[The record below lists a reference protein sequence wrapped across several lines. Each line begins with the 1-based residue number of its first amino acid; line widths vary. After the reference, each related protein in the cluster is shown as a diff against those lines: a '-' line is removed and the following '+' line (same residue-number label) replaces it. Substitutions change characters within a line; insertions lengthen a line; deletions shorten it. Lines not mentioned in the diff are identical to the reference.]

1 MSENMTPREALSKAS
16 GVETLAGTN
25 WAGAAAGDSM
35 RDQLGS
41 PAAEVHLTDAE
52 RQFLVDTIVDE
63 SSLLKEIR
71 RYNMNRSR
79 VEIPRMTLGNKVL
92 RASAAGGHPEA
103 TAGTLQSPDYET
115 IILTSSK
122 LTLPWT
128 ITEEFL
134 EDNPEK
140 GAAEQKIA
148 RIMAVQA
155 ANDLEDLAING
166 DESNVGDPL
175 YRANDGFITLA
186 NSLGSPIVNEGG
198 AEFTTATFERVL
210 RALPTK
216 YRRNLREL
224 RFFVGPNTWLDYVQS
239 IAARQGAMADQY
251 LSGLV
256 GDPTYG
262 GIPLRMSPFMPEDR
276 DDSGTGDNDESV
288 IILTH
293 PDNLVWGVERDMRLR
308 KSTEGERAIQEDLRF
323 YALHVRCDFMI
334 QNPEALVLADGV
346 APRIP

>member
-1 MSENMTPREALSKAS
+1 MSDNMTPQEALSKAAS
-16 GVETLAGTN
+16 VETLAGTN
-25 WAGAAAGDSM
+25 WAGAAAADSM
-35 RDQLGS
+35 RDQFGS
-41 PAAEVHLTDAE
+41 PSAEVHLTDAE

-92 RASAAGGHPEA
+92 RASAAGGHPES
-103 TAGTLQSPDYET
+103 TPGVLQAPDYET
-115 IILTSSK
+115 IIMTSSK

-140 GAAEQKIA
+140 GAVEQKIA

-166 DESNVGDPL
+166 DETSGDPL

-186 NSLGSPIVNEGG
+186 NSLGANILNEGG
-198 AEFTTATFERVL
+198 TEFTTATFERML
-210 RALPTK
+210 RAMPTK

-224 RFFVGPNTWLDYVQS
+224 RFIVGPNIWQDYVQS
-239 IAARQGAMADQY
+239 IASRQGAMADQY
-251 LSGLV
+251 LSGLT

-262 GIPLRMSPFMPEDR
+262 GIPLRMSPFIPEDR
-276 DDSGTGDNDESV
+276 DDSTQGDNDESV
-288 IILTH
+288 AFLTH

-308 KSTEGERAIQEDLRF
+308 KSTEGREAIQEDLRF
-323 YALHVRCDFMI
+323 YALHIRCDFMI
-334 QNPEALVLADGV
+334 QNAEALVMADGI